1 MVQFTFEEINL
12 ICCFKSN
19 NIIDIIADMTRT
31 IPYMEQ
37 EMQAIAEQSLDK
49 LKKITENDFIQYIYN
64 SYLD

>member
-1 MVQFTFEEINL
+1 
-12 ICCFKSN
+12 
-19 NIIDIIADMTRT
+19 
-31 IPYMEQ
+31 MEQ